1 MLIQKYFNKCKQAK
15 ERYNIKYLYLLENNF
30 IRRKPPPNLQGPN
43 KIAKFAPLEDLSR

>member
-1 MLIQKYFNKCKQAK
+1 MLIQKYFYVCKQAK

-30 IRRKPPPNLQGPN
+30 ICIKPLPNLQVTN